1 MTHSLM
7 PRSKVTAKYQ
17 VTIPREVRE
26 KVGVRPGEMVSM
38 EVVSRDEIVLKRFS
52 SVDDPLKT
60 LIGSRVSRR
69 SVPIEELEERIESR

>member
-1 MTHSLM
+1 M

-38 EVVSRDEIVLKRFS
+38 EVLSQDEIVLRRYS
-52 SVDDPLKT
+52 SVADPLKT
-60 LIGSRVSRR
+60 LIGGTPSRR
-69 SVPIEELEERIESR
+69 AVPIEELEERIESR